1 MGREVQCASKCI
13 NAGADTE
20 RRTPAESKPACDRQE
35 QQNAPLFISEAHR
48 ILYLRKPHS
57 KSLVKTTGCKS
68 VFLLDRDVLV
78 TSVGRGRE
86 IKEEITLTPDGAIR
100 QCEEPQLDVR
110 RNGNILEIIR
120 RADGF
125 TVSKVIILLNK

>member
-1 MGREVQCASKCI
+1 VKCNARANALMMEQI
-13 NAGADTE
+13 QNAGHRQNQS
-20 RRTPAESKPACDRQE
+20 RRVIGK
-35 QQNAPLFISEAHR
+35 N
-48 ILYLRKPHS
+48 
-57 KSLVKTTGCKS
+57 TGCKS

-125 TVSKVIILLNK
+125 TVLKVIIFLNK